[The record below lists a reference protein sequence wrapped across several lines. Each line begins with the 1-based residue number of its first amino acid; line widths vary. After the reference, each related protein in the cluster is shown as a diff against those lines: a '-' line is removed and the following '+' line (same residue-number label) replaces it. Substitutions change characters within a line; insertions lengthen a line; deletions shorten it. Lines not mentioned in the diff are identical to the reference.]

1 MQSDQAANDDCEG
14 ATSAEKAALLDEIG
28 LLRSAL
34 AVCAARIASL
44 DREANVDP
52 LVNLSNRR
60 RFLVN
65 LESTIARVREQD
77 LAAAV
82 LFLDLDGL
90 KAINDRLG
98 HNAGDEALV
107 RVARLLVASVRQGDL
122 VSRFA
127 GDEFGILLE
136 NADEL
141 SAWRMA
147 LRIVETVDECE
158 FCVGEVCVPL
168 SIAVGVGV
176 VRPGDT
182 PEAVLER
189 ADKEMYRIKQISDAT
204 LRMV

>member
-1 MQSDQAANDDCEG
+1 MRSDEAANDDRDA
-14 ATSAEKAALLDEIG
+14 ATSMENAALLEEIA

-34 AVCAARIASL
+34 EGSAARIVAL
-44 DREANVDP
+44 DREAHVDP
-52 LVNLSNRR
+52 LVNLPNRR
-60 RFLVN
+60 RFLSK
-65 LESTIARVREQD
+65 LESTIARVREQN

-82 LFLDLDGL
+82 LFLDVDGL

-98 HNAGDEALV
+98 HNAGDTALV
-107 RVARLLVASVRQGDL
+107 KVARLLVATVRQDDL

-158 FCVGEVCVPL
+158 ICVGSVRVPL

-176 VRPGDT
+176 IRPGDT
-182 PEAVLER
+182 AQAVLER
-189 ADKEMYRIKQISDAT
+189 ADKEMYRIKAISNAT